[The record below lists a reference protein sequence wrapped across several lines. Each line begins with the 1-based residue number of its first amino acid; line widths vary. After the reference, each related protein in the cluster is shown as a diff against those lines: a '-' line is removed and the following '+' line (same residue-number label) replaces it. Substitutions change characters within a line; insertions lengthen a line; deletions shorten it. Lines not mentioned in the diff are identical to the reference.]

1 MGVEDVSY
9 TPMGGGGMPLLQID
23 DLDVGYATSHV
34 LGGVSIHVG
43 VGESLAILGRNG
55 MGKTTLIRALM
66 GLKPPTVTA
75 GSVIFDGTSLL
86 EVPAHRVAALGI
98 GLVPQGRQVWGSLTV
113 RENLRIIPAR
123 RSDAEGEQWSIE
135 RVYDFFPRL
144 AERDRSFAR
153 TLSGGEQQMLAIG
166 RALMTNPRLLV
177 MDEPSEGL
185 APAVLRVIRD
195 RLQELRA
202 LGLSVLV
209 AEQNVDLAL
218 ALSDRTAILGE
229 HGVVVWEG
237 QSRRLEVDP
246 EPIHAH
252 LGL

>member
-1 MGVEDVSY
+1 MGIDEDI
-9 TPMGGGGMPLLQID
+9 PAPLLEISG
-23 DLDVGYATSHV
+23 LDVGYATSHV
-34 LGGVSIHVG
+34 LGGVALTIG
-43 VGESLAILGRNG
+43 VGESLGILSRNG
-55 MGKTTLIRALM
+55 MGKTTLVRALM
-66 GLKPPTVTA
+66 GLTPPTVTA
-75 GSVIFDGTSLL
+75 GSIVFDGTGLL
-86 EVPAHRVAALGI
+86 GMQSHRIAALGL

-113 RENLRIIPAR
+113 RETLHIIPAR
-123 RSDAEGEQWSIE
+123 RVEAGEEPWTID
-135 RVYDFFPRL
+135 RVFDFFPRL
-144 AERDRSFAR
+144 AEREKAFAR

-218 ALSDRTAILGE
+218 SLSDRVAILGE
-229 HGVVVWEG
+229 HGTIVWEG
-237 QSRRLEVDP
+237 PSRSLVADAG
-246 EPIHAH
+246 PIHTH

>member
-1 MGVEDVSY
+1 MEIDDA
-9 TPMGGGGMPLLQID
+9 PRPLLEVRG
-23 DLDVGYATSHV
+23 LDVGYATSHV
-34 LGGVSIHVG
+34 LGGVSLTVG
-43 VGESLAILGRNG
+43 VGESLGILGRNG
-55 MGKTTLIRALM
+55 MGKTTLVRAIM

-75 GSVIFDGTSLL
+75 GTVVFDGTSLTGM
-86 EVPAHRVAALGI
+86 PPHRVAALGL

-113 RENLRIIPAR
+113 RETLRIIPAR
-123 RSDAEGEQWSIE
+123 RVGDGEEPWTVD
-135 RVYDFFPRL
+135 RVFDFFPRL
-144 AERDRSFAR
+144 AERERSFAR

-218 ALSDRTAILGE
+218 SLSDRVAILGE
-229 HGVVVWEG
+229 HGTIVWEG
-237 QSRRLEVDP
+237 PSRSLVADAA
-246 EPIHAH
+246 PIHTH

>member
-1 MGVEDVSY
+1 MDIDDGLDD
-9 TPMGGGGMPLLQID
+9 TGAPLLVVEG
-23 DLDVGYATSHV
+23 LDVGYATAHV
-34 LGGVSIHVG
+34 LGGVRLTVG
-43 VGESLAILGRNG
+43 AGESLGILGRNG
-55 MGKTTLIRALM
+55 MGKTTLVRAIM
-66 GLKPPTVTA
+66 GLRPPTVTA
-75 GSVIFDGTSLL
+75 GSIAFDGRSLL
-86 EVPAHRVAALGI
+86 GLPPHRIAALGL

-113 RENLRIIPAR
+113 RENLRIVPAR
-123 RSDAEGEQWSIE
+123 RPEPGEEPWTID
-135 RVYDFFPRL
+135 RVFDFFPRL
-144 AERDRSFAR
+144 AERERSFAR

-202 LGLSVLV
+202 FGLAVLV

-218 ALSDRTAILGE
+218 ALSDRIAILGE
-229 HGVVVWEG
+229 HGSIVWEG
-237 QSRRLEVDP
+237 PSRQLVTDP
-246 EPIHAH
+246 APIHTH

>member
-1 MGVEDVSY
+1 MGIDER
-9 TPMGGGGMPLLQID
+9 PAALLTVTG
-23 DLDVGYATSHV
+23 LDVGYATAHV
-34 LGGVSIHVG
+34 LGGVSLSIG
-43 VGESLAILGRNG
+43 VGESLGILGRNG
-55 MGKTTLIRALM
+55 MGKTTLVRALM
-66 GLKPPTVTA
+66 GLTPPTVTA
-75 GSVIFDGTSLL
+75 GTITFDGTNLL
-86 EVPAHRVAALGI
+86 GLAPHRVAALGL

-113 RENLRIIPAR
+113 RETLRIIPAR
-123 RSDAEGEQWSIE
+123 RVGPEEQPWTVE
-135 RVYDFFPRL
+135 RVFDFFPRL
-144 AERDRSFAR
+144 AERERSYAR

-195 RLQELRA
+195 RLQELRG

-218 ALSDRTAILGE
+218 ALSDRVAILGE
-229 HGVVVWEG
+229 HGSIVWEG
-237 QSRRLEVDP
+237 ASRALVADAG
-246 EPIHAH
+246 PIHTH

>member
-1 MGVEDVSY
+1 MSMHDDLEGRPEALLEVE
-9 TPMGGGGMPLLQID
+9 G
-23 DLDVGYATSHV
+23 LDVGYATSHV
-34 LGGVSIHVG
+34 LGGVSLTIG
-43 VGESLAILGRNG
+43 VGESLGILGRNG
-55 MGKTTLIRALM
+55 MGKTTLVRAIM
-66 GLKPPTVTA
+66 GLRPPNVTA
-75 GSVIFDGTSLL
+75 GSIAFAGERILGRA
-86 EVPAHRVAALGI
+86 PHRIAALGL

-113 RENLRIIPAR
+113 RENLRIVPAR
-123 RSDAEGEQWSIE
+123 QPEAGEEPWTVE
-135 RVYDFFPRL
+135 RVFEFFPRL
-144 AERDRSFAR
+144 AERERSFAR

-202 LGLSVLV
+202 LGLAVLV

-218 ALSDRTAILGE
+218 ALSDRIAILGE
-229 HGVVVWEG
+229 HGAIVWEG
-237 QSRRLEVDP
+237 ASRLLASDP
-246 EPIHAH
+246 APIHTH

>member
-1 MGVEDVSY
+1 MEIDDA
-9 TPMGGGGMPLLQID
+9 PRPLLEVRG
-23 DLDVGYATSHV
+23 LDVGYATSHV
-34 LGGVSIHVG
+34 LGGVSLTVG
-43 VGESLAILGRNG
+43 VGESLGILGRNG
-55 MGKTTLIRALM
+55 MGKTTLVRAIM

-75 GSVIFDGTSLL
+75 GTVVFDGSSLTGM
-86 EVPAHRVAALGI
+86 PPHRIAALGL

-113 RENLRIIPAR
+113 RETLRIIPAR
-123 RSDAEGEQWSIE
+123 RVGDGEEPWTVE
-135 RVYDFFPRL
+135 RVFDFFPRL
-144 AERDRSFAR
+144 AERERSFAR

-218 ALSDRTAILGE
+218 SLSDRVAILGE
-229 HGVVVWEG
+229 HGTIVWEG
-237 QSRRLEVDP
+237 PSRSLVADAA
-246 EPIHAH
+246 PIHTH

>member
-1 MGVEDVSY
+1 MGIDDGLEDR
-9 TPMGGGGMPLLQID
+9 PEPLLEIA
-23 DLDVGYATSHV
+23 DLNVGYLTSHV
-34 LGGVSIHVG
+34 LDGVSLSIG
-43 VGESLAILGRNG
+43 IGESLGILGRNG
-55 MGKTTLIRALM
+55 MGKTTLVRALM
-66 GLKPPTVTA
+66 GLKPPNVTA
-75 GSVIFDGTSLL
+75 GTVHFAGKSLL
-86 EVPAHRVAALGI
+86 GLAPHRVAALGL

-113 RENLRIIPAR
+113 RENLRIVPAR
-123 RSDAEGEQWSIE
+123 RPDPGEEPWTVD
-135 RVYDFFPRL
+135 RVFEFFPRL
-144 AERDRSFAR
+144 AERERSFAR

-218 ALSDRTAILGE
+218 ALSDRIAILGE
-229 HGVVVWEG
+229 HGAIVWEG
-237 QSRRLEVDP
+237 PSRLLVADP
-246 EPIHAH
+246 GPIHTH

>member
-1 MGVEDVSY
+1 MAEPDDLEEAAA
-9 TPMGGGGMPLLQID
+9 PLLVVE

-34 LGGVSIHVG
+34 LDGVSLTIG
-43 VGESLAILGRNG
+43 VGESLGILGRNG
-55 MGKTTLIRALM
+55 MGKTTLVRALM

-75 GSVIFDGTSLL
+75 GSVRFDGRDILGL
-86 EVPAHRVAALGI
+86 APHRVAALGL

-123 RSDAEGEQWSIE
+123 RAEPGEEPWTID
-135 RVYDFFPRL
+135 RVFDFFPRL
-144 AERDRSFAR
+144 AERERSFAR

-218 ALSDRTAILGE
+218 ALSDRIAILGE
-229 HGVVVWEG
+229 HGTVAWEG
-237 QSRRLEVDP
+237 PSPRLAADP
-246 EPIHAH
+246 APIHAH

>member
-1 MGVEDVSY
+1 MGIDDDA
-9 TPMGGGGMPLLQID
+9 PAPLLQITG
-23 DLDVGYATSHV
+23 LDVGYATSHV
-34 LGGVSIHVG
+34 LGGVSLRVG
-43 VGESLAILGRNG
+43 VGESLGILGRNG
-55 MGKTTLIRALM
+55 MGKTTLVRALM

-75 GSVIFDGTSLL
+75 GSVVFDGTNL
-86 EVPAHRVAALGI
+86 PGMPPHRVAALGL

-113 RENLRIIPAR
+113 RETLRIIPAR
-123 RSDAEGEQWSIE
+123 RVAAGEEPWTVD
-135 RVYDFFPRL
+135 RVFEFFPRL
-144 AERDRSFAR
+144 AERERAFAR

-218 ALSDRTAILGE
+218 SLSDRVAILGE
-229 HGVVVWEG
+229 HGAIVWEG
-237 QSRRLEVDP
+237 ESRSLVADAG
-246 EPIHAH
+246 PIHTH

>member
-1 MGVEDVSY
+1 MAVEDDFDVRPESLLEVS
-9 TPMGGGGMPLLQID
+9 G
-23 DLDVGYATSHV
+23 LDVGYATSHV
-34 LGGVSIHVG
+34 LDGVGLSVG
-43 VGESLAILGRNG
+43 VGESLGILGRNG
-55 MGKTTLIRALM
+55 MGKTTLVRAIM

-75 GSVIFDGTSLL
+75 GSVVFDGHRLL
-86 EVPAHRVAALGI
+86 GLPAHRVAALGI
-98 GLVPQGRQVWGSLTV
+98 GLVPQGRQVWGSLSV
-113 RENLRIIPAR
+113 RENLRIVPAR
-123 RSDAEGEQWSIE
+123 RTAGGEEPWTVD
-135 RVYDFFPRL
+135 RVFEFFPRL
-144 AERDRSFAR
+144 AERERSFAR

-218 ALSDRTAILGE
+218 ALSDRIAILGE
-229 HGVVVWEG
+229 HGTVAWEG
-237 QSRRLEVDP
+237 PSRRLVDDP
-246 EPIHAH
+246 SPIHTH

>member
-1 MGVEDVSY
+1 MAIDDELLEPVQ
-9 TPMGGGGMPLLQID
+9 PLLEVEG
-23 DLDVGYATSHV
+23 LDVGYATSHV
-34 LGGVSIHVG
+34 LDGVSLRVG
-43 VGESLAILGRNG
+43 VGESLGILGRNG
-55 MGKTTLIRALM
+55 MGKTTLVRAIM
-66 GLKPPTVTA
+66 GLKPPSITY
-75 GSVIFDGTSLL
+75 GSITFDGRSLL
-86 EVPAHRVAALGI
+86 GLPPHRIAALGL

-113 RENLRIIPAR
+113 RENLRIVPAR
-123 RSDAEGEQWSIE
+123 RTAIGEEPWTIE
-135 RVYDFFPRL
+135 RVFEFFPRL
-144 AERDRSFAR
+144 AERERSFAR

-202 LGLSVLV
+202 LGLAVLV

-218 ALSDRTAILGE
+218 ALSDRIAILGE
-229 HGVVVWEG
+229 HGTIVWEG
-237 QSRRLEVDP
+237 PSRHLVADP
-246 EPIHAH
+246 RPIHLH